1 MSYIG
6 RQNLGGAYRQLDD
19 ISSGFEGSDTTHTM
33 QVNSQNVTVGDVNQ
47 IILSLGGV
55 IQKPGTDFTVSGSVL
70 TFTTAPAAN
79 TSFFAIL
86 LGSDNG
92 GTVTP
97 TDKSVT
103 VGKIDIN
110 GGELFLDADDDTSI
124 TASTDD
130 QIDIKIGGNDVIALT
145 ASEFA
150 FNDGSGNIDFRV
162 ESDNETSMLHVNAG
176 TDTVLIGTAT
186 PTDQW
191 FNADGSYVPGF
202 MTFGNGNTDGRLSA
216 FVNNQADAGGP
227 IIGISKSRGTASN
240 SYTVVQDDDQ
250 LGIITFQGADGTNL
264 VEGASIRADVDGTPG
279 ADDMPGRLE
288 FFTTA
293 DGASSGTERMRIHS
307 DGDVSIGT
315 TNGRSRLEVFN
326 SSTGSF
332 DTSGAMGA
340 TATDDNIVLGLMNTN
355 NSATHTGLAFETRTT
370 GAGRFLISNRWY
382 NTYLSDLDFICRDG
396 ASSSDEILKMRADG
410 SGGQFFFGQKI
421 AGEGEN
427 PVSQNSSDAEG
438 IAFFPSSYM
447 AVAQHNGIT
456 AYFNRMGTSGDVI
469 KIRHEGNDEGAITV
483 TDAGFVSISSFTGTH
498 WSRLE
503 DNSKPTILMGT
514 IIESVDKM
522 MEWYQVEYTNRNNRV
537 HYESI
542 SLPDGAKVGD
552 DYDIADPNFTE
563 TKYQEI
569 DIFYTEEDGDTIPE
583 GKKIGDRR
591 PGMDGKNI
599 GDVKDAK
606 PIYTGKIVKEKDSKH
621 VYSKISDTADSKKV
635 YGLFSHWD
643 DADDG
648 LNGDVNDFLV
658 AQVGTFIIRVNKD
671 VTVEAGDLL
680 VSNGDGTAK
689 LQDDDIIRSKTV
701 AKVNSNVKVETY
713 SDGSYTVPCTLHC

>member
-6 RQNLGGAYRQLDD
+6 RDIRTGAFRQLDD
-19 ISSGFEGSDTTHTM
+19 ISSGFDGSDTTHTM
-33 QVNSQNVTVGDVNQ
+33 QVNSTNVSVGDVNQ
-47 IILSLGGV
+47 ILLSLGGV
-55 IQKPGTDFTVSGSVL
+55 IQKPGTDFTVSGSTL

-97 TDKSVT
+97 TDGSVT
-103 VGKIDIN
+103 GDKLASTVTTSSNISLD
-110 GGELFLDADDDTSI
+110 GGTFIFNESGADKDFRIEGDTQENLLFVD
-124 TASTDD
+124 ASTD
-130 QIDIKIGGNDVIALT
+130 
-145 ASEFA
+145 
-150 FNDGSGNIDFRV
+150 RV
-162 ESDNETSMLHVNAG
+162 G
-176 TDTVLIGTAT
+176 IGTASPDRQLQVEDT
-186 PTDQW
+186 IANGGATIGLQTSDSSTSGTCGIIHFGNNTDSSIASI
-191 FNADGSYVPGF
+191 NGLADGS
-202 MTFGNGNTDGRLSA
+202 TSA
-216 FVNNQADAGGP
+216 
-227 IIGISKSRGTASN
+227 
-240 SYTVVQDDDQ
+240 
-250 LGIITFQGADGTNL
+250 GALLFKT
-264 VEGASIRADVDGTPG
+264 EVDGG
-279 ADDMPGRLE
+279 SIE
-288 FFTTA
+288 
-293 DGASSGTERMRIHS
+293 ERMRIHS

-332 DTSGAMGA
+332 ATDGAVGA

-355 NSATHTGLAFETRTT
+355 DSATFTGLAMETRTT
-370 GAGRFLISNRWY
+370 GAGRFLLMNRWQ
-382 NTYLSDLDFICRDG
+382 NTYLSDLDFVFRTG
-396 ASSSDEILKMRADG
+396 ASSSDELLKIRPDT
-410 SGGQFFFGQKI
+410 SGGQFFFGAAI

-427 PVSQNSSDAEG
+427 PVSQNSVNSEG
-438 IAFFPSSYM
+438 VAIFPGSYM
-447 AVAQHNGIT
+447 AVAQSAGVT
-456 AYFNRMGTSGDVI
+456 AYFNRMTDDGNVIIIRGQGT
-469 KIRHEGNDEGAITV
+469 NEGAIAVSGTTV
-483 TDAGFVSISSFTGTH
+483 SFDAFTGSH

-503 DNSKPTILMGT
+503 DNSKPTILKGT
-514 IIESVDKM
+514 IMESLDKM
-522 MEWYQVEYTNRNNRV
+522 VDWYQVEYTNRNNRV

-606 PIYTGKIVKEKDSKH
+606 PVYTGKIIKEGDVKH
-621 VYSKISDTADSKKV
+621 VYSKVSDTADSKKI
-635 YGLFSHWD
+635 YGVFFSWD
-643 DADDG
+643 DGDDG
-648 LNGDVNDFLV
+648 LDGDVNDFRV
-658 AQVGTFIIRVNKD
+658 AQVGTYIIRVNKD

-689 LQDDDIIRSKTV
+689 KQDDDIIRSKTV

>member
-19 ISSGFEGSDTTHTM
+19 ISSGFDGSDTTHTM

-97 TDKSVT
+97 TDGSVT
-103 VGKIDIN
+103 SDKLAYPFVVNEDG
-110 GGELFLDADDDTSI
+110 AA
-124 TASTDD
+124 AS
-130 QIDIKIGGNDVIALT
+130 
-145 ASEFA
+145 
-150 FNDGSGNIDFRV
+150 DFRV
-162 ESDNETSMLHVNAG
+162 ESDSNTHMLFVDAGNNKIGINTSSPDRQLQVEDTIANGGATIGLQTSDSSTSGTCGIIHFGNN
-176 TDTVLIGTAT
+176 TDTSIASINGI
-186 PTDQW
+186 
-191 FNADGSYVPGF
+191 ADGS
-202 MTFGNGNTDGRLSA
+202 TSA
-216 FVNNQADAGGP
+216 
-227 IIGISKSRGTASN
+227 
-240 SYTVVQDDDQ
+240 
-250 LGIITFQGADGTNL
+250 GAL
-264 VEGASIRADVDGTPG
+264 VFKTEVDGG
-279 ADDMPGRLE
+279 SIEEA
-288 FFTTA
+288 
-293 DGASSGTERMRIHS
+293 MRIHS

-382 NTYLSDLDFICRDG
+382 NTYLADLDFICRDG

-421 AGEGEN
+421 AGEAEN
-427 PVSQNSSDAEG
+427 PVSQNSSDSEG
-438 IAFFPSSYM
+438 VALFPSSYM
-447 AVAQHNGIT
+447 AVAQHNGIV
-456 AYFNRMGTSGDVI
+456 AYFNRMGTSGTVI
-469 KIRHEGNDEGAITV
+469 GIRHEGNDEGGITV
-483 TDAGFVSISSFTGTH
+483 SDAGVVAISGFTGTH

-503 DNSKPTILMGT
+503 DNSKPTILLGT

-522 MEWYQVEYTNRNNRV
+522 MDWYQVEYTNRNNRV
-537 HYESI
+537 HYENI

-621 VYSKISDTADSKKV
+621 VYSKISDTADSTKI
-635 YGLFSHWD
+635 YGIFSHWD

-648 LNGDVNDFLV
+648 LDGDVNDFLV
-658 AQVGTFIIRVNKD
+658 AQVGTFVIRVNKD

-689 LQDDDIIRSKTV
+689 KQDDDIIRSKTV

-713 SDGSYTVPCTLHC
+713 EDGSYTVPCTLHC

>member
-6 RQNLGGAYRQLDD
+6 QGLP
-19 ISSGFEGSDTTHTM
+19 SDTFQGFTTDTF
-33 QVNSQNVTVGDVNQ
+33 SGDGSATTFT
-47 IILSLGGV
+47 LSKEPFSEDTLIVVINNV
-55 IQKPGTDFTVSGSVL
+55 IQQPTTNFTVSGTTL
-70 TFTTAPAAN
+70 TIVGTAVATGN
-79 TSFFAIL
+79 TIYAIHTGGPL
-86 LGSDNG
+86 PIGGASELDLNGASD
-92 GTVTP
+92 
-97 TDKSVT
+97 KL
-103 VGKIDIN
+103 I
-110 GGELFLDADDDTSI
+110 LDADADTTIS
-124 TASTDD
+124 ADTDD
-130 QIDIKIGGNDVIALT
+130 QIDFKLGGVDEMTMSSSGIVINEGSNDRDFRIESNGKANMFFVDGGNDKIGINTTGSTPSQVTIEDVTGNGGGTLGLT
-145 ASEFA
+145 TDTSGTSDNLGRLHFGNAT
-150 FNDGSGNIDFRV
+150 DGSLAAV
-162 ESDNETSMLHVNAG
+162 
-176 TDTVLIGTAT
+176 
-186 PTDQW
+186 
-191 FNADGSYVPGF
+191 
-202 MTFGNGNTDGRLSA
+202 FG
-216 FVNNQADAGGP
+216 
-227 IIGISKSRGTASN
+227 I
-240 SYTVVQDDDQ
+240 
-250 LGIITFQGADGTNL
+250 
-264 VEGASIRADVDGTPG
+264 
-279 ADDMPGRLE
+279 
-288 FFTTA
+288 A
-293 DGASSGTERMRIHS
+293 DGASDAGALTFRTEATGAALEEAMRIHS

-447 AVAQHNGIT
+447 AVSQHNGIT

-483 TDAGFVSISSFTGTH
+483 NDAGAVSISGFTGTH

-522 MEWYQVEYTNRNNRV
+522 MDWYQVEYTNRNNRV

-552 DYDIADPNFTE
+552 DYDIADPNVTE
-563 TKYQEI
+563 FKYQEI

-689 LQDDDIIRSKTV
+689 KQDDDIIRSKTV